1 MCNINSFF
9 YVVEL
14 IVNHDPFGYLKYSY
28 ADEYL
33 HTRENFRSLAFNS
46 SSMIENMRRK
56 RDITERQTFERYT
69 TRRRKCRVLRGRAC
83 RAQSRSD
90 EASPDLGSSSENEEP
105 SKLLLD
111 TSFEEESNFASN

>member
-1 MCNINSFF
+1 MVENIR
-9 YVVEL
+9 
-14 IVNHDPFGYLKYSY
+14 G
-28 ADEYL
+28 
-33 HTRENFRSLAFNS
+33 
-46 SSMIENMRRK
+46 K

-90 EASPDLGSSSENEEP
+90 KVPPDLGFSSDNKEP

-111 TSFEEESNFASN
+111 TSSEEDSNFASGKTFVKFNFERNKLK